1 MIIIAGTFKV
11 APEQR
16 ELFIERRKDAMIR
29 SRGEHGNLAYAFMA
43 DPLDDGIVRLFEC
56 WENQEDLDA
65 HAAAARLG
73 RTTEPPPEPVIEVIE
88 REVLVYPI
96 AAPGP
101 RPL

>member
-1 MIIIAGTFKV
+1 MIIIAGRFKV
-11 APEQR
+11 APEMR

-43 DPLDDGIVRLFEC
+43 DPLDDSIVRLFEC
-56 WENQEDLDA
+56 WENQDDLDA
-65 HAAAARLG
+65 HAAARG
-73 RTTEPPPEPVIEVIE
+73 GPRTEPPPEPVIEVIE

-96 AAPGP
+96 AAQGP